1 MSLQSTAWAGPTLE
15 EFRRE
20 TRLHRMR
27 VIEYSLLAL
36 EQFSNH
42 FPQLSQLES
51 SQRMFLVESYLFLH
65 DLPKMMT
72 VEQLRPFGYDRE
84 RNILQD
90 LHAYYGTNQRPEI
103 VEVLNKIENVI
114 KARVMDKK
122 FAEMPLSIQKQRGS
136 IMAELELLEKAADVA
151 DTKNYRDIEL
161 AFKKEP
167 GAAARF
173 FNERGEVVTAKIADW
188 IEKKELQD
196 PHQLQCRRLLK
207 IQGKL
212 PR

>member
-1 MSLQSTAWAGPTLE
+1 
-15 EFRRE
+15 
-20 TRLHRMR
+20 
-27 VIEYSLLAL
+27 
-36 EQFSNH
+36 
-42 FPQLSQLES
+42 
-51 SQRMFLVESYLFLH
+51 MFLVESYLFLH

-72 VEQLRPFGYDRE
+72 VEQLRPYGYGRE
-84 RNILQD
+84 TNILQH
-90 LHAYYGTNQRPEI
+90 LYAYYGSHQRPEI
-103 VEVLNKIENVI
+103 VEELNQIENVL
-114 KARVMDKK
+114 KTRVMEKK
-122 FAEMPLSIQKQRGS
+122 FADMPLSIQKQKGA

-173 FNERGEVVTAKIADW
+173 LNERGEFVAAEIADW